1 VPSGSKPTAVA
12 QGNASLTKHRFIQF
26 NVKKA
31 PEIRPLQRAPFTNM
45 VEQIAFSPLKMVWT
59 QEHAF
64 GPDDLF
70 CFRHDDVFPV

>member
-1 VPSGSKPTAVA
+1 
-12 QGNASLTKHRFIQF
+12 
-26 NVKKA
+26 
-31 PEIRPLQRAPFTNM
+31 M

-70 CFRHDDVFPV
+70 CFRHDDVFPVLKRVTG